1 MSMTSMRSTNSDTEA
16 MRDHGRSLND
26 QGFIEINFVSGD
38 ICWINEF
45 VSKTCE
51 FEQLQN
57 LTLYDVIPDR
67 FHDSIRNA
75 ISDQV
80 NGKFHKSSI
89 WPLRNSNNQLVWWYS
104 ERVSVQH
111 PLYWFKME
119 HMNTT
124 PDSGPTFTSMCA
136 VMETANNYNDLY
148 NRIADFRGWTEENI
162 SRLGSDII
170 EIREAIDDVR
180 SQMRSCL
187 SAANRAAN
195 IALENA
201 QTINTFKDDLSSQLS
216 NHTAEILMLIT
227 TDTIYDKRV
236 QIFENHTKNATS
248 EAISAIQ
255 KQSEEFWKG
264 LTRKV
269 TIPVAM
275 IVIIAIV
282 IEWAIK
288 QWG

>member
-1 MSMTSMRSTNSDTEA
+1 
-16 MRDHGRSLND
+16 
-26 QGFIEINFVSGD
+26 
-38 ICWINEF
+38 
-45 VSKTCE
+45 
-51 FEQLQN
+51 
-57 LTLYDVIPDR
+57 
-67 FHDSIRNA
+67 
-75 ISDQV
+75 
-80 NGKFHKSSI
+80 
-89 WPLRNSNNQLVWWYS
+89 
-104 ERVSVQH
+104 
-111 PLYWFKME
+111 
-119 HMNTT
+119 
-124 PDSGPTFTSMCA
+124 
-136 VMETANNYNDLY
+136 
-148 NRIADFRGWTEENI
+148 
-162 SRLGSDII
+162 
-170 EIREAIDDVR
+170 
-180 SQMRSCL
+180 MRSCL

-288 QWG
+288 QWGCFQFVDWSNSANSISTRSRN